1 MNNQNR
7 PVIFFDGVCG
17 LCNGFVD
24 FVLSQDKNKKFLFSP
39 LQSDFAKKNL
49 PAPFTEDL
57 TSVVL
62 MINGETLSKT
72 DAVLRVMRELG
83 SGWRILTLGHYLPT
97 FLRNKLYDMVATN
110 RYRLFGKKE
119 TCRLPTEEE
128 RQRFIL

>member
-24 FVLSQDKNKKFLFSP
+24 FVISHDKKNLFLFSP
-39 LQSDFAKKNL
+39 LQSDYAKKQL
-49 PAPFTEDL
+49 PSHLTQDL

-62 MINGETLSKT
+62 IINGATYTKT
-72 DAVLRVMRELG
+72 NAVLRVMNELG
-83 SGWRILTLGHYLPT
+83 GAWKVLTIGHYLPT
-97 FLRNKLYDMVATN
+97 FLTNRIYDLVASN

-128 RQRFIL
+128 RQRFLV